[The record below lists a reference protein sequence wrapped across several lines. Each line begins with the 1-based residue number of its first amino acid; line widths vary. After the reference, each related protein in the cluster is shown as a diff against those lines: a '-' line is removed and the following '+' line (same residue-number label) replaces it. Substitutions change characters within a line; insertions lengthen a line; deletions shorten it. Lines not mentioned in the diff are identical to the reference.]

1 MCAARRCAQ
10 KRRSSAR
17 CAAVCGTLPLPG
29 FAALPEI
36 ESEPPVSRVGEVMG
50 WVDVPDA
57 EVTLADV
64 TVAVPGHHA
73 KNRPLPT
80 VAPTREPLLNV
91 KVAADTP
98 EPVEPSATV

>member
-1 MCAARRCAQ
+1 
-10 KRRSSAR
+10 
-17 CAAVCGTLPLPG
+17 LPLPG